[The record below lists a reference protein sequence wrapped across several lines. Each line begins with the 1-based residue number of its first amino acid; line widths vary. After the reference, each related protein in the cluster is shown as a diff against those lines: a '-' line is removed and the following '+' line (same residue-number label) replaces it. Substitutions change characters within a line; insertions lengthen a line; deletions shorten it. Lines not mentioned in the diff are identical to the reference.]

1 MAVRL
6 AAGAL
11 ALRAG
16 SGSFV
21 LGFCPWLGVVPGRFS
36 GPVACL
42 GGTGTAAFTGAGLR
56 FRTCAVLGRGSNDMS
71 ASENR
76 VGDVYFSV
84 YDSPKYIQFVDTLRQ
99 LIVS

>member
-1 MAVRL
+1 MAVRF
-6 AAGAL
+6 AVSAPV
-11 ALRAG
+11 LRAG

-21 LGFCPWLGVVPGRFS
+21 FGFCPWLGVVPGRFS
-36 GPVACL
+36 GPVVCL
-42 GGTGTAAFTGAGLR
+42 GGPGAAAFTGAGLC

-76 VGDVYFSV
+76 VGGVYFPV
-84 YDSPKYIQFVDTLRQ
+84 YDSPQYIQFVDTFRQ